1 MKKSTPMKSR
11 KGITGRIGG
20 WTERASVIT
29 LDHFRKDVVDVY
41 RKINCEKA
49 KALADKF
56 QKGEFMA
63 ILSESMPDPLQYDDA
78 RAFAKD
84 YLAYNV
90 LRKAPGELLP
100 TGLDLRQEALTK
112 FHLVER
118 RMQSLSS
125 KLSEPCLDFPRDAI
139 MSIAKR
145 KIAKLLGRLDA
156 DEFLGNLH
164 MSNGASTRLPRRRG
178 NPAFKFCGVPQCTA
192 DIEELCR
199 TLLYTDEVYMKGLN
213 DLGPN
218 SPECV
223 KLDVVPGSRL
233 DTVPKNAK
241 TDRTIAIEPELNMW
255 FQKSVGSMIRKRLRY
270 QGIDLNDQS
279 VNQRLALVGSRTGSL
294 VTIDLESASDSISV
308 DLCRELLPPHW
319 FNFMDR
325 IRSKCY
331 TEEQSKWYT
340 PFVKFSTMGNGF
352 TFELESL
359 LFWALVRATVEY
371 YNCSDDRV
379 SVYGDDIICH
389 NSVAEEVIRMLD
401 EVGFKTNNEKTFL
414 RGPFRESCGKHY
426 FYGVDVSPFNV
437 TKLMGN
443 FSDHLYLLNRYREWA
458 RKMGFSLPR
467 SLSTDLSWC
476 PRTPPSYGYRAGV
489 ILYDAPVL
497 GYRENFY
504 RFSFF
509 TSEVYRMKVPHFGAY
524 YHKITT
530 GVAEVP
536 TEVALPSE
544 FMKLRKAT
552 TCSVWE

>member
-1 MKKSTPMKSR
+1 MISHKRTS
-11 KGITGRIGG
+11 GRIRG
-20 WTERASVIT
+20 WADRASVIT
-29 LDHFRKDVVDVY
+29 LDHFRKDVLDVY
-41 RKINCEKA
+41 SKINCPRAVRLAGCFRRGDYKSILEEK
-49 KALADKF
+49 
-56 QKGEFMA
+56 
-63 ILSESMPDPLQYDDA
+63 MPDPLLYTEA
-78 RAFAKD
+78 RSFARD

-90 LRKAPGELLP
+90 LRKAPAELLP
-100 TGLDLRQEALTK
+100 TGLDLRREAVSK

-118 RMQSLSS
+118 RLQSLPAQ
-125 KLSEPCLDFPRDAI
+125 LSNPCVDFPRDAI

-145 KIAKLLGRLDA
+145 KIAKVLGRLDC

-192 DIEELCR
+192 DIEELVR
-199 TLLYTDEVYMKGLN
+199 ELLYTDEVYMRSLKAF
-213 DLGPN
+213 GPC
-218 SPECV
+218 SPASI
-223 KLDVVPGSRL
+223 KLDVVQGSRL

-255 FQKSVGSMIRKRLRY
+255 FQKSIGSMIRRALRRV
-270 QGIDLNDQS
+270 GINLNDQS
-279 VNQRLALVGSRTGSL
+279 VNQRLALIGSRTGSL
-294 VTIDLESASDSISV
+294 VTIDLEAASDSVSV
-308 DLCRELLPPHW
+308 DLCRELLPPAW

-331 TEEQSKWYT
+331 RDEQSEWYT

-359 LFWALVRATVEY
+359 LFWGIVSATVQY
-371 YNCSDDRV
+371 YNCSDDRL

-389 NSVAEEVIRMLD
+389 NSVAEEVIRMLA
-401 EVGFKTNNEKTFL
+401 EVGFKTNSDKTFL
-414 RGPFRESCGKHY
+414 TGPFRESCGMHY

-443 FSDHLYLLNRYREWA
+443 FTDHLYLLNRYREWC
-458 RKMGFSLPR
+458 RKLGLSMPR

-476 PRTPPSYGYRAGV
+476 PETPPSFGYRAGR
-489 ILYDAPVL
+489 ILYEAPVL

-509 TSEVYRMKVPHFGAY
+509 TAEVTQVKVPHFGAY
-524 YHKITT
+524 YHKITS

-536 TEVALPSE
+536 TEVALPSQNT
-544 FMKLRKAT
+544 KLIKST
-552 TCSVWE
+552 MCSVWE